1 MSTSALTLANF
12 LLARFAEQRKRAEEA
27 QARSSYGFADT
38 AFDEAVEL
46 AEGEGARRPAIEHI
60 TQWDPTRV
68 LADLNSKWQVVRW
81 CMHHTANPYETGP
94 VLQMLAEP
102 FADHPDYQQGW
113 SPWTD

>member
-1 MSTSALTLANF
+1 MSTSTLALANF
-12 LLARFAEQRKRAEEA
+12 LLARFAEQMRAAEA
-27 QARSSYGFADT
+27 AQTRSSYGLADT
-38 AFDEAVEL
+38 AFAEAVEL

-60 TQWDPTRV
+60 LHWDPLRV

-102 FADHPDYQQGW
+102 FADHPDYEQEW
-113 SPWTD
+113 APWTN